1 MTAGNETVSS
11 ERTDDTRTVVSDS
24 SNVGILS
31 NWRWVTIKG
40 DYFYT
45 DFNGSEFYPPGIIL
59 CKIELAR
66 KEKSLFAG
74 RAEFENI
81 SV

>member
-1 MTAGNETVSS
+1 M
-11 ERTDDTRTVVSDS
+11 
-24 SNVGILS
+24 
-31 NWRWVTIKG
+31 TIKG

-66 KEKSLFAG
+66 EKKRLFAG

-81 SV
+81 SVLRNIISTQLERLSTVCIDECVI